1 MIRTMAESAIREN
14 LKIVLE
20 RLEIACKKRSP
31 DFQDVKPRLVAVS
44 KIKPV
49 ESIIEAYNAGNI

>member
-1 MIRTMAESAIREN
+1 MAESAIREN